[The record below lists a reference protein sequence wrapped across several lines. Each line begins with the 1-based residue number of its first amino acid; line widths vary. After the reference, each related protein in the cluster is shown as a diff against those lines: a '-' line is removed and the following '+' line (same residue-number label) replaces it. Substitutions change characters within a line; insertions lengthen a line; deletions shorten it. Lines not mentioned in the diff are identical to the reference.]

1 MEQARQKLD
10 FDVWA
15 YVFMPEHVH
24 LIVHPRRLQYSMAD
38 IRKAIKEPV
47 GRKAVAYL
55 RSSGSHWLEKIARR
69 RGRRVEYCF
78 WMSGGGYDRNLVEP
92 STLLKTIVYIHLN
105 PVRRGLVHCAADW
118 RWSSAAWYQG
128 EKSSVVCPDPIPP
141 EWLVA

>member
-1 MEQARQKLD
+1 MDTRRATFDELGHAHALTFSCYQRFPFLQAERTCLWLAEAIKQAQQKMD

-24 LIVHPRRLQYSMAD
+24 LIVRPRRLQYAMAD

-92 STLLKTIVYIHLN
+92 IL
-105 PVRRGLVHCAADW
+105 
-118 RWSSAAWYQG
+118 
-128 EKSSVVCPDPIPP
+128 
-141 EWLVA
+141 